1 MISYL
6 SENTNNMIRN
16 VIVSLAIIGCIGC
29 QNARRQEDHTKN
41 DEYAAGTFGYDLKFL
56 KEKDDVKVLAFGDA
70 RVIVSPK
77 YQGKVFTS
85 TAEGTTGQS
94 FGWVNYS
101 AFDKQDPHMNA
112 YGGENRLWLG
122 PEGNR
127 FSLFFKPGTE
137 MTFANWF
144 TPPPIDT
151 ESWNVEEQ
159 SETAIR
165 MSKEMQLT
173 NYTGT
178 QFSIHID
185 RMVRILEPDKIQ
197 DMLGVTFPE
206 DVKNV
211 GYTTIN
217 TIQNAG
223 EKVWTR
229 ESGAPCLWVLDM
241 FNPSSSTWIIVPFR
255 KDVSGK
261 IVTSDYFGEVSEDR
275 LQIRDS
281 IILFKADGQSRG
293 KIGISPH
300 RARPLAGSF
309 DPENNILTVVTF
321 DVDPNAVYLNQEWT
335 TEKDAFAGDAVN
347 AYNDGPLEDGS
358 QMGPFYELESVS
370 PAAYLK
376 PGESLTHN
384 HSVFHFTGP
393 GTELRGMLKTLFGF
407 EMPSE

>member
-1 MISYL
+1 MF
-6 SENTNNMIRN
+6 RN
-16 VIVSLAIIGCIGC
+16 VFLFLVTISCIGC
-29 QNARRQEDHTKN
+29 QHSKQENQKEHVQFTK
-41 DEYAAGTFGYDLKFL
+41 GTFGFDLEFL
-56 KEKDDVKVLAFGDA
+56 RQKDDVAVLEIDDA
-70 RVIVSPK
+70 RIIVSPK

-85 TAEGTTGQS
+85 TAAGVEGQS

-101 AFDKQDPHMNA
+101 AFDQNPNPHMNA

-137 MTFANWF
+137 MTFENWF

-159 SETAIR
+159 SKTAIR

-178 QFSIHID
+178 EFHVTIN
-185 RMVRILEPDKIQ
+185 REVNMLEPVMIEN
-197 DMLGVTFPE
+197 MLAMSLPV
-206 DVKNV
+206 DVKHV
-211 GYTTIN
+211 GYTTVN
-217 TIQNAG
+217 TILNRG
-223 EKVWTR
+223 DNTWTR

-241 FNPSSSTWIIVPFR
+241 FTPSPSTWMIVPF
-255 KDVSGK
+255 DEEAHGK
-261 IVTSDYFGEVSEDR
+261 IVTSDYFGEISKDR
-275 LQIRDS
+275 LKVNDGV
-281 IILFKADGQSRG
+281 ILFKADGQSRG
-293 KIGISPH
+293 KIGISPR

-321 DVDPNAVYLNQEWT
+321 DVDPDAVYLNQEWT
-335 TEKDAFAGDAVN
+335 TESDPFAGDAVN
-347 AYNDGPLEDGS
+347 AYNDGPLEDGT

-376 PGESLTHN
+376 SGESLTHN
-384 HSVFHFTGP
+384 HSVFHFTGSA
-393 GTELRGMLKTLFGF
+393 TQLKDMIRTLFGLD
-407 EMPSE
+407 MPETE